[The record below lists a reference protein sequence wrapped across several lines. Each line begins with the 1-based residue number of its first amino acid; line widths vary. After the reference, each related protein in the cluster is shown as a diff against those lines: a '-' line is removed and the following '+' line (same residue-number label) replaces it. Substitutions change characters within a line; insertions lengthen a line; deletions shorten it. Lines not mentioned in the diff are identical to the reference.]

1 MVFGDSTSWRASPA
15 GKGDLGIDDT
25 QIIQSQVLKAVMDTL
40 SNMLN
45 NTASGYLG
53 NSSLFTNS
61 GMNTSFADNKL
72 KEFIDADANDSYLGI
87 GDSTK
92 ALVVVSVTLVRNTKN
107 ILNRSYILIYVLLHS
122 YHVPPYCTESEQH
135 VTY

>member
-1 MVFGDSTSWRASPA
+1 MVFGDSASWRASPV
-15 GKGDLGIDDT
+15 GKEDLGIEDT
-25 QIIQSQVLKAVMDTL
+25 RIIQSQVLKAVMDTL

-61 GMNTSFADNKL
+61 GMNTSFADEKL
-72 KEFIDADANDSYLGI
+72 KEFIDTDADDSYLGI

-92 ALVVVSVTLVRNTKN
+92 TLV
-107 ILNRSYILIYVLLHS
+107 IVSS
-122 YHVPPYCTESEQH
+122 SFSW
-135 VTY
+135 